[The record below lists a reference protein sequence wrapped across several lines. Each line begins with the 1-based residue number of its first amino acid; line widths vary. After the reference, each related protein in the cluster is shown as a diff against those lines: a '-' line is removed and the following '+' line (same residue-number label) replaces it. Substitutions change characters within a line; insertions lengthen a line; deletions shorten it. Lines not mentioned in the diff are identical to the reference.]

1 MSAAQPPVQFAPDA
15 WFKSSASAAQ
25 NECVEV
31 NASAHAAVGVRDSKV
46 TGGPVLAF
54 TAAAFSAAV
63 DAVAS
68 GTL

>member
-1 MSAAQPPVQFAPDA
+1 MSAAKPPVQFAPDA

-31 NASAHAAVGVRDSKV
+31 NTSAHAAVGVRDSKAPA
-46 TGGPVLAF
+46 GPVLTFAASAF
-54 TAAAFSAAV
+54 TTAV

-68 GTL
+68 GAL